1 MHTVIRQEVERLI
14 TLISDLNEEFELASE
29 DQATLRQIDEVKTQT
44 SQIILK
50 YNILLKGV
58 VSEEKAE
65 VIRGIGLKIAEL
77 EGKLSRLQE
86 APE

>member
-14 TLISDLNEEFELASE
+14 TVISDINEEFELASE
-29 DQATLRQIDEVKTQT
+29 DQATLKQIDEVKTQT
-44 SQIILK
+44 AQLISK
-50 YNILLKGV
+50 YNNLLKGV
-58 VSEEKAE
+58 VPEEKAE
-65 VIRGIGLKIAEL
+65 VVRGIGVKIAEL

>member
-1 MHTVIRQEVERLI
+1 MHTAIKQEVDRLI
-14 TLISDLNEEFELASE
+14 TVISDLNEEFELASE
-29 DQATLRQIDEVKTQT
+29 DQATLKQIDEVKTQT
-44 SQIILK
+44 AQIISK

-77 EGKLSRLQE
+77 EGKLSLLQE

>member
-1 MHTVIRQEVERLI
+1 MNAMIKQEVDQIMTVI
-14 TLISDLNEEFELASE
+14 SDINEEIELACE
-29 DQATLRQIDEVKTQT
+29 DYATTKQIDEAKTLT
-44 SQIILK
+44 AQIISK
-50 YNILLKGV
+50 YNNLLKGV

>member
-1 MHTVIRQEVERLI
+1 MNAMIKQEVEQI
-14 TLISDLNEEFELASE
+14 VTVISDINEEIELACE
-29 DQATLRQIDEVKTQT
+29 DQATLKQIDEVKAQT
-44 SQIILK
+44 AQIISK

-65 VIRGIGLKIAEL
+65 VIRSIGLKIAEL
-77 EGKLSRLQE
+77 EGQLSRLQE